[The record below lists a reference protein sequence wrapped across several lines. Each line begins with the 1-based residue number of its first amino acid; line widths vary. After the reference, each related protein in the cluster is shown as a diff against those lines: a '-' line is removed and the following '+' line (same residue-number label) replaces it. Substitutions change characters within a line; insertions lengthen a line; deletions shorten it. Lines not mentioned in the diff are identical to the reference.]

1 MGASLLTPGDNHK
14 ITDRSMRQVGRH
26 YNSIEVLR
34 RSLIISFIAIAVFI
48 PGSIV
53 GGLFVYL
60 LWKKNRPSQI
70 GAIVMSTVG
79 LTTIWFY
86 LRYLLLASPLFL
98 LFGSNAHLSLSLLEA
113 SFLVQVCG
121 GFMLVCLFWLY
132 LSLGNKSLV
141 GHLKQEDKREYKRAR
156 SILSNYDGSMGITQ
170 ISRDHP
176 HGVIRLGGVRD
187 SPKAAIDLTTDE
199 LAQHVFLP
207 GASGSG
213 KTTTLARITD
223 GILSLGYGAIIVD
236 CKGGGLRSMARDLA
250 NKHSMEFYLV
260 DPSSKESIGYNPC
273 QGDGADVA
281 NKLIGA
287 FTYGAEGEVYK
298 SIAMHYV
305 PILVRGLQIANRPIN
320 LKELSGVCEQFS
332 MAQLAREVG
341 KTDQGLKDELDGLS
355 KETGVA
361 KSGFTTLQHR
371 FGALLEGRFG
381 DIFKNPDA
389 LNWDKA
395 TKAPS
400 VTYIGLPATAASE
413 DVELMGRVLA
423 QDLKQ
428 LCHRRLQ
435 ALEDGVSITP
445 ILASFDE
452 FAALREAT
460 QITDLLLQAR
470 QAKMPCVIS
479 TQYLPEATPIKKAAL
494 QAGLLLVHRLEAK
507 DAEDMAAQFG
517 TRPRPKVTHQIDWET
532 GTTEK
537 GSVREVEE
545 YVIHPNILRKLP
557 VGVLAMRSVT
567 TDRQELVSVF
577 TP

>member
-1 MGASLLTPGDNHK
+1 MGASLLAPNGTNNMSNN
-14 ITDRSMRQVGRH
+14 SMHHVGRR
-26 YNSIEVLR
+26 YNRIEAVR
-34 RSLIISFIAIAVFI
+34 RSLIICFVATVLFL
-48 PGSIV
+48 PGSLI
-53 GGLFVYL
+53 GGAIVYL
-60 LWKKNRPSQI
+60 LWNKKRPSDI
-70 GAIVMSTVG
+70 GAIVMSLVG
-79 LTTIWFY
+79 LTTMLLY
-86 LRYLLLASPLFL
+86 SRYLIIASTIYLLVGNKANISASTIE
-98 LFGSNAHLSLSLLEA
+98 ASLL
-113 SFLVQVCG
+113 VQACG
-121 GFMLVCLFWLY
+121 GFVVVCLSWAY
-132 LSLGNKSLV
+132 LNLGNKSLV
-141 GHLKQEDKREYKRAR
+141 GHLRKEDKREYKRAR
-156 SILSNYDGSMGITQ
+156 NLLTNYDGIMGITQ
-170 ISRDHP
+170 ISKDHP
-176 HGVIRLGGVRD
+176 QGFIRLGADRD
-187 SPKAAIDLTTDE
+187 APKLAIDLSPSE
-199 LAQHVFLP
+199 LAQHIFLP

-223 GILSLGYGAIIVD
+223 GVLGLGYGAIIVD
-236 CKGGGLRSMARDLA
+236 CKGGSLMSMARDLA
-250 NKHSMEFYLV
+250 SKHSMAFYLV
-260 DPSSKESIGYNPC
+260 DPHSEESLGYNPC

-305 PILVRGLQIANRPIN
+305 PMLVKGLIAVNRPVN
-320 LKELSGVCEQFS
+320 LKELSKVCEQFS

-341 KTDQGLKDELDGLS
+341 KTDPALKEELDGLS
-355 KETGVA
+355 KETGIA

-371 FGALLEGRFG
+371 FGALLQGRFG
-381 DIFKNPDA
+381 KVFTNPNA
-389 LNWDKA
+389 LNWDEA
-395 TKAPS
+395 TKVPS
-400 VTYIGLPATAASE
+400 VTYIALSATAASE

-428 LCHRRLQ
+428 LCHRRLVAQ
-435 ALEDGVSITP
+435 ENGATLTP
-445 ILASFDE
+445 ILAAFDE

-470 QAKMPCVIS
+470 QARMPCVIS
-479 TQYLPEATPIKKAAL
+479 TQYLPEATPIRKAAL

-507 DAEDMAAQFG
+507 DAEEMAAQFG

-545 YVIHPNILRKLP
+545 YVIHPNVLRKLP

-567 TDRQELVSVF
+567 TDRQDLVSVF

>member
-1 MGASLLTPGDNHK
+1 
-14 ITDRSMRQVGRH
+14 
-26 YNSIEVLR
+26 
-34 RSLIISFIAIAVFI
+34 
-48 PGSIV
+48 
-53 GGLFVYL
+53 
-60 LWKKNRPSQI
+60 
-70 GAIVMSTVG
+70 
-79 LTTIWFY
+79 
-86 LRYLLLASPLFL
+86 
-98 LFGSNAHLSLSLLEA
+98 
-113 SFLVQVCG
+113 
-121 GFMLVCLFWLY
+121 
-132 LSLGNKSLV
+132 
-141 GHLKQEDKREYKRAR
+141 
-156 SILSNYDGSMGITQ
+156 
-170 ISRDHP
+170 
-176 HGVIRLGGVRD
+176 
-187 SPKAAIDLTTDE
+187 
-199 LAQHVFLP
+199 
-207 GASGSG
+207 
-213 KTTTLARITD
+213 
-223 GILSLGYGAIIVD
+223 
-236 CKGGGLRSMARDLA
+236 MARNLA
-250 NKHSMEFYLV
+250 KKHSMEFYLV
-260 DPSSKESIGYNPC
+260 DPSSQESLGYNPC

-305 PILVRGLQIANRPIN
+305 PILVKGLIAAGREVT
-320 LKELSGVCEQFS
+320 LKELSKVCEQFS

-341 KTDQGLKDELDGLS
+341 KVDTALKEEIDGLS

-381 DIFKNPDA
+381 RVFNNPNA

-395 TKAPS
+395 TQVPS
-400 VTYIGLPATAASE
+400 VTYIGLSATAASE
-413 DVELMGRVLA
+413 DVELMGRVIA

-428 LCHRRLQ
+428 LCHRRLE
-435 ALEDGVSITP
+435 AIEDGVSLTP

-479 TQYLPEATPIKKAAL
+479 TQYVPEATPIKKAAL

-545 YVIHPNILRKLP
+545 YVIHPNVLRKLP